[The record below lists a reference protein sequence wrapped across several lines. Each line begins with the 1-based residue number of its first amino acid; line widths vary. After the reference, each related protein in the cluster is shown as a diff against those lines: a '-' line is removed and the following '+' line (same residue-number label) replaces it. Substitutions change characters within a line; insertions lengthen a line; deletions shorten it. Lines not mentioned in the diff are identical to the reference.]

1 MNVGPLQVT
10 TKFPLDT
17 HTKKLQLIIVFSVAW
32 WWSKNRMST
41 VYGYM
46 DHLVYGYMD
55 NWIYGSPCIPHGNLI
70 HIKTFPKRILLDLID
85 DQWYI

>member
-17 HTKKLQLIIVFSVAW
+17 HKKASINHRVFSGLVV
-32 WWSKNRMST
+32 KQNRMST

-46 DHLVYGYMD
+46 DHLVSVME
-55 NWIYGSPCIPHGNLI
+55 
-70 HIKTFPKRILLDLID
+70 T
-85 DQWYI
+85 

>member
-46 DHLVYGYMD
+46 DHLVSVME
-55 NWIYGSPCIPHGNLI
+55 
-70 HIKTFPKRILLDLID
+70 T
-85 DQWYI
+85 